1 MSNVPY
7 RARVGMILSEGLF
20 GFYHFI
26 TVIIAVLASL
36 VAMSAIPIFIYAV
49 ALLAL
54 LKIATTKWWK
64 GEATLRVNQRRLYS
78 LNRLG
83 SIDAYSH
90 TYNSTSAVYVHA
102 HNPIAMTGDNFE
114 RLYQMIKAIHRY
126 ETIAATA
133 KNFSSQDLLKAR
145 TFLDRN
151 QESLRKAKENFDRM
165 WSSILVQIN
174 GVHELGEF
182 IEPAQDH
189 VDLEDDDMLA
199 REIDELG
206 NIDKQL
212 HRLTVEAMAEK
223 VVAEQNSPYYYNH
236 EPYTVESKRTR

>member
-1 MSNVPY
+1 MSNLSY
-7 RARVGMILSEGLF
+7 RNRVGMILSEDPF
-20 GFYHFI
+20 GFFHFI
-26 TVIIAVLASL
+26 TVIIAVLVSL
-36 VAMSAIPIFIYAV
+36 IAMSAIPILFYAV
-49 ALLAL
+49 ELLVL
-54 LKIATTKWWK
+54 MKIASTKWWK
-64 GEATLRVNQRRLYS
+64 MESETRNNARRLGKWRRDTAIGRKTRDCCVNM
-78 LNRLG
+78 LEFEG
-83 SIDAYSH
+83 
-90 TYNSTSAVYVHA
+90 
-102 HNPIAMTGDNFE
+102 NPLVFSGENFE

-126 ETIAATA
+126 EVIAATA
-133 KNFSSQDLLKAR
+133 KNFSSQDLIKAK

-151 QESLRKAKENFDRM
+151 QESIRKAKENFDRL

-223 VVAEQNSPYYYNH
+223 VVAEQNDPYYYNH